1 MILLD
6 TTVLIEIFDKR
17 SETGEQ
23 AYQKLIKNGEE
34 AITSA
39 VNLHE
44 ALVGMLDYEG
54 KEEAVSQLLALQVL
68 PYGRSDSVLSAGLER
83 YTEVSGKRIVKA
95 DAMIAA
101 IAINNNAKLFTLDKK
116 HFPLLKEKGL
126 QLFE

>member
-6 TTVLIEIFDKR
+6 TNVLIEIFDKK
-17 SETGEQ
+17 SDAGEQ
-23 AYQKLIKNGEE
+23 AYQKLIKSGEE
-34 AITSA
+34 AITSS

-54 KEEAVSQLLALQVL
+54 KEEAISQLLLLQVL
-68 PYGRSDSVLSAGLER
+68 PYGRNDSVLSAGLER
-83 YTEVSGKRIVKA
+83 YSERSGNHTVKA

-101 IAINNNAKLFTLDKK
+101 IAINNNAKLFTLDRK